1 MRGGFQLCLPEDRL
15 GIPFN
20 PDTTGT
26 VLQAGTVD
34 SHNTNTDTD
43 RKIAKKIRRFTNA
56 GTPQAGSLTLTAHQ
70 L

>member
-20 PDTTGT
+20 PNTRST

-34 SHNTNTDTD
+34 SHNTNIDTD
-43 RKIAKKIRRFTNA
+43 RKIAKKI
-56 GTPQAGSLTLTAHQ
+56 
-70 L
+70 